1 MTAKIIDGN
10 AVARSIRDECRQR
23 VQRIV
28 AQSGVPPG
36 LAVILVGSDPASR
49 IYVKN
54 KIRACIDVGIRS
66 FRFDYPADV
75 KQDEVVAKIAEL
87 NEDPAVHGILVQLP
101 LPASFDMAR
110 ILRTI
115 SADKDVDGFHLYNVG
130 GLVVGGT
137 VFPPCTPY
145 GVLKLLQHENISLEG
160 KNVVVVGASN
170 IVGKPMALM
179 LMQHEATVCI
189 CHAKTRDL
197 AQFTLLADVLVVAA
211 GYPNLILPQMVRTG
225 AVVIDVGINRLADG
239 RLVGDVDFAGVAAKA
254 SYITPVPGGVGP
266 MTVSMLLIN
275 TVTSCERWLRHLS
288 IPVAK
293 EGSPRQPPAANGT
306 GPRIAD
312 LRRPPSQSGNNA
324 WPPTSSQSIR
334 VRPRPGPFF
343 LAPTPRSRPS
353 RNRNSRSTF
362 RPMARSSMSPT
373 ICGPRP
379 WQPAA
384 TRFTRQAPRP
394 AISLPSASPISVRRH
409 YCGTAPAG
417 GPSTA
422 PSSGRTGAPPICA
435 RGSNRPAMRPR

>member
-10 AVARSIRDECRQR
+10 AVARTIRDECRQR

-28 AQSGVPPG
+28 AQSGAPPG

-54 KIRACIDVGIRS
+54 KIRACADVGIRS
-66 FRFDYPADV
+66 FRFDYPSDV
-75 KQDEVVAKIAEL
+75 EQDEVVAKIAEL

-110 ILRTI
+110 ILHTI

-145 GVLKLLQHENISLEG
+145 GVLKLLEHENISLEG

-225 AVVIDVGINRLADG
+225 AVVIDVGINRLPDG

-254 SYITPVPGGVGP
+254 SHITPVPGGVGP
-266 MTVSMLLIN
+266 MTVSMLLTN
-275 TVTSCERWLRHLS
+275 TITSCERWLQHLS
-288 IPVAK
+288 IPGARERLAQVA
-293 EGSPRQPPAANGT
+293 
-306 GPRIAD
+306 
-312 LRRPPSQSGNNA
+312 
-324 WPPTSSQSIR
+324 
-334 VRPRPGPFF
+334 
-343 LAPTPRSRPS
+343 
-353 RNRNSRSTF
+353 
-362 RPMARSSMSPT
+362 
-373 ICGPRP
+373 
-379 WQPAA
+379 
-384 TRFTRQAPRP
+384 
-394 AISLPSASPISVRRH
+394 
-409 YCGTAPAG
+409 
-417 GPSTA
+417 
-422 PSSGRTGAPPICA
+422 GR
-435 RGSNRPAMRPR
+435 

>member
-23 VQRIV
+23 VEHIV

-145 GVLKLLQHENISLEG
+145 GVLKLLEHENISLEG

-293 EGSPRQPPAANGT
+293 ERLA
-306 GPRIAD
+306 
-312 LRRPPSQSGNNA
+312 SQ
-324 WPPTSSQSIR
+324 
-334 VRPRPGPFF
+334 
-343 LAPTPRSRPS
+343 
-353 RNRNSRSTF
+353 
-362 RPMARSSMSPT
+362 
-373 ICGPRP
+373 
-379 WQPAA
+379 AA
-384 TRFTRQAPRP
+384 T
-394 AISLPSASPISVRRH
+394 S
-409 YCGTAPAG
+409 
-417 GPSTA
+417 
-422 PSSGRTGAPPICA
+422 
-435 RGSNRPAMRPR
+435 

>member
-10 AVARSIRDECRQR
+10 AVARTIRDECRQR

-54 KIRACIDVGIRS
+54 KIRACADVGIRS
-66 FRFDYPADV
+66 FRFDYPIDV
-75 KQDEVVAKIAEL
+75 KQDDVVAKIAEL
-87 NEDPAVHGILVQLP
+87 NDDPAVHGILVQLP

-110 ILRTI
+110 ILHTI

-145 GVLKLLQHENISLEG
+145 GVLKLLEHENISLEG

-211 GYPNLILPQMVRTG
+211 GYPNLILPQMVRTS
-225 AVVIDVGINRLADG
+225 AVVVDVGINRLADG
-239 RLVGDVDFAGVAAKA
+239 KLVGDVDFARVAAKA

-275 TVTSCERWLRHLS
+275 TITSSERWLQRLS
-288 IPVAK
+288 IPGAG
-293 EGSPRQPPAANGT
+293 ERLAQAA
-306 GPRIAD
+306 
-312 LRRPPSQSGNNA
+312 
-324 WPPTSSQSIR
+324 
-334 VRPRPGPFF
+334 
-343 LAPTPRSRPS
+343 
-353 RNRNSRSTF
+353 
-362 RPMARSSMSPT
+362 
-373 ICGPRP
+373 
-379 WQPAA
+379 
-384 TRFTRQAPRP
+384 
-394 AISLPSASPISVRRH
+394 
-409 YCGTAPAG
+409 
-417 GPSTA
+417 
-422 PSSGRTGAPPICA
+422 GR
-435 RGSNRPAMRPR
+435 